1 MVTTE
6 DRVSR
11 LEGAYEQVDRRLDD
25 LNTRLSDIGNQMDR
39 RFDGMD
45 RRFNSL
51 VILVA
56 GSWITMMAAII
67 SSIVIADLR

>member
-25 LNTRLSDIGNQMDR
+25 LNTRLSDIGAQMDR
-39 RFDGMD
+39 RFNTLM
-45 RRFNSL
+45 
-51 VILVA
+51 VIVA
-56 GSWITMMAAII
+56 GSWITLMAAII
-67 SSIVIADLR
+67 SSIVINS